1 MRDIRSLEQTL
12 GQNLSWHRA
21 RIKFVAAFMLALVTV
36 KNVNLVEIACAFA
49 GKAKQES
56 QYKKLQR
63 FFRFFD
69 MPYAEIAECVVKL
82 LGVPGP
88 WRLTLDRTNWQFGQT
103 DLNILLL
110 GIVHQGIAYPLVWV
124 VLPKAGN
131 SHTDERI
138 AVLDIFLDLFG
149 KEQIACLLADRE
161 FVGTDWLCYLRKNGI
176 NFHLRVRENFRVTN
190 GRGQLVPVWKLFRQT
205 RVNQPLVL
213 AGPRRMWGDEWYFSG
228 CYLGSG
234 EYLIIVSPTYAA
246 EAVTEYSRR
255 WEVETLFAAMKTR
268 GFCLE
273 QTHLTDPERLS
284 RLLALLAL
292 TFCWCHRIG
301 EWLHQEKALKLK
313 KHGRKPKSLFR
324 RGFDHVRR
332 VIVNF
337 SRFDFKAWHN
347 VIKILSC
354 T

>member
-12 GQNLSWHRA
+12 AQNLPWHRA

-63 FFRFFD
+63 FFRFFEL
-69 MPYAEIAECVVKL
+69 PYAEIAECVVKL

-88 WRLTLDRTNWQFGQT
+88 WHLTLDRTNWQFGQT

-110 GIVHQGIAYPLVWV
+110 GIVHQGLAYPLVWV

-138 AVLDIFLDLFG
+138 TVVEIFLDLFG

-161 FVGTDWLCYLRKNGI
+161 FVGREWLRYLKKQGI

-190 GRGQLVPVWKLFRQT
+190 GRGQSVPVWKLFRAT
-205 RVNQPLVL
+205 RVNQPLIID
-213 AGPRRMWGDEWYFSG
+213 GPRRMWGDEWYFSG

-234 EYLIIVSPTYAA
+234 EYLIIVSPTPAADAVPQYA
-246 EAVTEYSRR
+246 RR
-255 WEVETLFAAMKTR
+255 WEIETLFAAMKTR
-268 GFCLE
+268 GLRPGADASDRPRATEPLARAAGADFLLVSPDRRVVAPRE
-273 QTHLTDPERLS
+273 SAQTQEARAQTEV
-284 RLLALLAL
+284 ALPAWVRS
-292 TFCWCHRIG
+292 FASDDR
-301 EWLHQEKALKLK
+301 QFLKL
-313 KHGRKPKSLFR
+313 
-324 RGFDHVRR
+324 
-332 VIVNF
+332 
-337 SRFDFKAWHN
+337 
-347 VIKILSC
+347 
-354 T
+354 